1 MIRMTL
7 GACVCAILLTAPV
20 PGAETKGSPV
30 NAMEAMKR
38 PLARAVISAPLPK
51 ALADFARLVGVRLQV
66 DLVGLTDTGIKRTDK
81 VTVKLSRITGGQ
93 LLDLI
98 LAQVAKNGRPLA
110 WYIDQNVVRVTTQMR
125 VLHRRRL
132 PSPAPVRRGEKTK
145 RGVRLFKKLDFDD
158 MPMEDVITFFRDT
171 SRLNLH
177 VNWRSLEMI
186 GVGRD
191 TPITLKGSNLSLSRA
206 LALVLDQLS
215 INRNKL
221 DRVYWVVDRGVVTI
235 ATGASL
241 NTGLRSRVYDV
252 ADLLMVV
259 PNFQAPSISLG
270 GGGGSS
276 RGGRQSG
283 GGGGLFG
290 GGGGGSSRGGRRS
303 GGGGGSFDGRG
314 GSGGGLFGSRGTD
327 RGSQGNGEDVA
338 SQRQRVRDDLIAI
351 IKDSI
356 GEDMWQPIGKG
367 SIRLLGKQLVISQ
380 TPLGFKL
387 LEQTARPR

>member
-20 PGAETKGSPV
+20 LGAETKGSPV

-38 PLARAVISAPLPK
+38 PLARALISAPLPK
-51 ALADFARLVGVRLQV
+51 ALADVAKLVGVRLEV

-93 LLDLI
+93 LLDII
-98 LAQVAKNGRPLA
+98 LAQVAKRGRPLA

-132 PSPAPVRRGEKTK
+132 PLPARVRRGEKTK
-145 RGVRLFKKLDFDD
+145 PGVRLFKKFDFDD

-171 SRLNLH
+171 SKLNLH
-177 VNWRSLEMI
+177 VNWRSLEII

-206 LALVLDQLS
+206 LALVLGQLS
-215 INRNKL
+215 ISRNEL
-221 DRVYWVVDRGVVTI
+221 DRVYWVIDRGVVTI

-259 PNFQAPSISLG
+259 PNFQAPSVSLG

-276 RGGRQSG
+276 RGGRQSEG
-283 GGGGLFG
+283 GGG
-290 GGGGGSSRGGRRS
+290 
-303 GGGGGSFDGRG
+303 G
-314 GSGGGLFGSRGTD
+314 GSGGGLFDSRGTD
-327 RGSQGNGEDVA
+327 RGSRGNGEDVA
-338 SQRQRVRDDLIAI
+338 SQRQKVRDDLIAI